1 MGHGTAITKSV
12 LQCNVGNRSPVYLC
26 SLYPGNTESLQLN
39 LELEE
44 DGNVI
49 LSVLGPRSIHLCGYY
64 LARGRYGNTM
74 DESYPYIFDEL
85 YFFCAP
91 FFLFVIMVYLLVPA
105 CILYTLKLFRKGETW
120 RI

>member
-1 MGHGTAITKSV
+1 LGHGTAITKST

-26 SLYPGNTESLQLN
+26 SLYPGQTESLQLN

-64 LARGRYGNTM
+64 LSRGRYGNTM
-74 DESYPYIFDEL
+74 DDSYPYIFDKL
-85 YFFCAP
+85 YFFRAP
-91 FFLFVIMVYLLVPA
+91 FFFWLLWFILLVPA
-105 CILYTLKLFRKGETW
+105 CIFYTLKSFRKMETW
-120 RI
+120 CI

>member
-1 MGHGTAITKSV
+1 LGIGTAITKST
-12 LQCNVGNRSPVYLC
+12 LQCNVGNRSPVFLC
-26 SLYPGNTESLQLN
+26 SLYPGQTESLQLN

-74 DESYPYIFDEL
+74 DESYPYIFYEL
-85 YFFCAP
+85 YFFHAP
-91 FFLFVIMVYLLVPA
+91 FFVIMVYLLVPE
-105 CILYTLKLFRKGETW
+105 CIFYTLKLFRKMETW
-120 RI
+120 CI